1 MDRRQLIRLTGV
13 AAAAVGGAA
22 VGAVAARAAGAFRCA
37 ATPAAVAVQAPP
49 SKGVPAKPLLTNCD
63 VYRATFGDWNPW
75 VSDRRERDYRAD
87 PGRANG
93 ELSSN
98 PKLVKRLLA
107 AYRRTFKKEHY
118 GGMWRGIFEQRHL
131 PIHQVFMAGA
141 ADEAER
147 ILRDPASSELHNG
160 FDTTVADFTAQI
172 LATEAAPRRFAE
184 TCKMKLVTLADALGV
199 TRMDNPETYCASLE
213 SPPAPQTDEL
223 LERIEQALGLR
234 IDFPNPFPN
243 EFGLATKRGVA
254 GYRAIHALYQAH
266 RIKTLVAGM
275 RNPRILE
282 IGGGTGRTAY
292 YAYRLGLK
300 NYSIVDLP
308 FTAISQGYF
317 LGRTLGP
324 DAVAADGER
333 EPVEAI
339 KLYSP
344 DTFLARRERYDLIV
358 NVDSLTEIGWETAS
372 RYWKEIQGRAARFLS
387 INHES
392 NEFTVRQLPGR
403 APQARYPYW
412 MRRGYVEELYVL

>member
-1 MDRRQLIRLTGV
+1 MDRRQLIRLTGA

-22 VGAVAARAAGAFRCA
+22 VGALAAGAAGAFRCS
-37 ATPAAVAVQAPP
+37 ATPAPVADKAPP
-49 SKGVPAKPLLTNCD
+49 PKAPPPKALATNCD
-63 VYRATFGDWNPW
+63 VYRATAEDWNPW
-75 VSDRRERDYRAD
+75 VADRRERDYRAE
-87 PGRANG
+87 PGRAKG

-98 PKLVKRLLA
+98 RKLVERLVA
-107 AYRRTFKKEHY
+107 SYRRTFREAHY
-118 GGMWRGIFEQRHL
+118 GGMWRTIFEQRHL
-131 PIHQVFMAGA
+131 PIHKVFMAGSA
-141 ADEAER
+141 EEAER
-147 ILRDPASSELHNG
+147 ILRDPASSELHHG
-160 FDTTVADFTAQI
+160 FDTTVADFTAQVV
-172 LATEAAPRRFAE
+172 ATEAASRRFAE
-184 TCKMKLVTLADALGV
+184 TCKMKLITLGDALGV

-223 LERIEQALGLR
+223 LERIEQALRLK

-266 RIKTLVAGM
+266 RIKSLVARI

-324 DAVAADGER
+324 DSIAADGEP
-333 EPVEAI
+333 EPVDAI
-339 KLYSP
+339 KLYTP

-358 NVDSLTEIGWETAS
+358 NVDSLTEIGWEAAS
-372 RYWKEIQGRAARFLS
+372 GYWKAIRSRAARFLS

-392 NEFTVRQLPGR
+392 NEFTVRQLPGA
-403 APQARYPYW
+403 APQTRYPYW